1 MQAESTI
8 IYTHF
13 VFVCVCVYVCMYVC
27 MYVCIHVCMYVC
39 MHAYAFAIY
48 MPIYI
53 YVNTVSQIP
62 MPGMRLEG
70 SRCSGFGPCCNLS
83 ELNLPMLGLV

>member
-1 MQAESTI
+1 M
-8 IYTHF
+8 H
-13 VFVCVCVYVCMYVC
+13 
-27 MYVCIHVCMYVC
+27 VC
-39 MHAYAFAIY
+39 MHACMHTPLQYTCL
-48 MPIYI
+48 YI

-83 ELNLPMLGLV
+83 ELNLPIVGFGLGLSGLGFWV